1 MVLKR
6 AMKGSLDLMGPALE
20 VQKELMSVPDFSDTD
35 EGLFAKEK
43 KAIANFKKCILMVA
57 GAAVQKLMMTLSK
70 EQEILMNI
78 ADMSIIAYHAESALL
93 RVEKLVAMKGE
104 AAAAIQIDIMR
115 TYIYD
120 AADAI
125 NKAGKD
131 ALNSFAE
138 GDELRMMNIG
148 LKRFTKVEAFNSKEA
163 RRRICAQLVADNGY
177 KL

>member
-1 MVLKR
+1 
-6 AMKGSLDLMGPALE
+6 
-20 VQKELMSVPDFSDTD
+20 
-35 EGLFAKEK
+35 
-43 KAIANFKKCILMVA
+43 
-57 GAAVQKLMMTLSK
+57 MTLSK